1 MNGWN
6 QEQETE
12 MESDKYSDSQMLLRQ
27 ECIMLLQKYL
37 MQHQKEVYE
46 FSHDWI
52 AKGNN
57 DTTYLEE
64 DFLKYVSDI
73 EKWTAY
79 EGGDIEKWRE
89 LGSIKH

>member
-1 MNGWN
+1 MGIMNGWN
-6 QEQETE
+6 QQKQEKIE

-46 FSHDWI
+46 FSNDWI

-73 EKWTAY
+73 EKW
-79 EGGDIEKWRE
+79 RE

>member
-6 QEQETE
+6 QQKQEKIG

-37 MQHQKEVYE
+37 TQHQKEVYE

-52 AKGNN
+52 AKGNK
-57 DTTYLEE
+57 DTTWLEE

-73 EKWTAY
+73 EKW
-79 EGGDIEKWRE
+79 RE

>member
-12 MESDKYSDSQMLLRQ
+12 MESDKYSESQMLLRQ
-27 ECIMLLQKYL
+27 QCIMLLQKYL
-37 MQHQKEVYE
+37 QQHQREVYE
-46 FSHDWI
+46 FSNDWI

-64 DFLKYVSDI
+64 DFLKLSLI
-73 EKWTAY
+73 H
-79 EGGDIEKWRE
+79 I
-89 LGSIKH
+89 